1 MNNIVIACLLRNTSP
16 NTKDSTEIL
25 IVEAEDGSAYYP
37 HAIVQ
42 PDETIDRAAERAIFE
57 TCGLT
62 IKTWRQIGED
72 TENTCLISEIEMVL
86 PDKWRVTAG
95 DHVAEL
101 VWVPLHQPVP
111 VIEEH
116 AFIQPIMLKQIKINY

>member
-1 MNNIVIACLLRNTSP
+1 VIACLLRNTSP

-37 HAIVQ
+37 HTTVQ
-42 PDETIDRAAERAIFE
+42 PNETITSAAERAIFE

-62 IKTWRQIGED
+62 IKAWKQIGED

-86 PDKWRVTAG
+86 PDKWRATAG
-95 DHVAEL
+95 GHAVEL
-101 VWVPLHQPVP
+101 VWVPLYQEPVS

-116 AFIQPIMLKQIKINY
+116 AFVQPLLRE

>member
-1 MNNIVIACLLRNTSP
+1 MIACLLRNTSP

-37 HAIVQ
+37 HTTVQ
-42 PDETIDRAAERAIFE
+42 PNETITSAAERAIFE

-62 IKTWRQIGED
+62 IKSWKQIGED

-86 PDKWRVTAG
+86 PDKWRATAG
-95 DHVAEL
+95 DHVVEL
-101 VWVPLHQPVP
+101 VWIPLYQEPVS

-116 AFIQPIMLKQIKINY
+116 AFVQPLLRE

>member
-1 MNNIVIACLLRNTSP
+1 MIACLLRNTSP

-37 HAIVQ
+37 HTTVQ
-42 PDETIDRAAERAIFE
+42 PNETITSAAERAIFE

-62 IKTWRQIGED
+62 IKAWKQIGED

-86 PDKWRVTAG
+86 PDKWRATAG
-95 DHVAEL
+95 DHVVEL
-101 VWVPLHQPVP
+101 VWIPLHQPVS

-116 AFIQPIMLKQIKINY
+116 AFVQALLRD